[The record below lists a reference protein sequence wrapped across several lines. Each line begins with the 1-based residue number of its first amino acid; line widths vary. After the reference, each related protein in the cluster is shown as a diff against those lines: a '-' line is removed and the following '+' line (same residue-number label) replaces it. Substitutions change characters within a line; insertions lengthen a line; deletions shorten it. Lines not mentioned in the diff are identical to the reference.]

1 MKKLLALR
9 NLDIDLTKSE
19 TRTLLGFSLLYSFL
33 VLVIL
38 CVMFFLYYQ
47 FQKDLML
54 QEKRQILQTY
64 SNSLISNLKELHINI
79 DKDNVYP
86 RDEKYKSAIYDSDK
100 KKIFSTLQSQTVK
113 LDDVIYL
120 KNDKIHFIKEPESYY
135 LGSKY
140 VIVEI
145 PDDHIWFENIKYKMI
160 IGFLLAFLFMIFVGY
175 FISKLFLKPMRD
187 ALHLLDRFIKDT
199 THELNTPVTAIIT
212 NIETIDKS
220 LLDDKTLRKI
230 NRIEIGA
237 KTISNIYEDLTFVTL
252 NNQIISNNENINLS
266 NILRQRV
273 DFFLSIAN
281 MKKIRFETN
290 IKDNVFIFCDI
301 KKISKLIDNLLSN
314 AIKYNKNSGFIK
326 VVLAKNS
333 MIIEDS
339 GKGMSS
345 ENLENLFDRYQRF
358 DKSVGGFGIGLN
370 IVSLIAK
377 EYDFKIDVT
386 SQLGV
391 GTKVKV
397 RW

>member
-1 MKKLLALR
+1 MLALR

-160 IGFLLAFLFMIFVGY
+160 VGFLSAFLFMIFVGY

-326 VVLAKNS
+326 VILAKNS

>member
-1 MKKLLALR
+1 MLALR

-79 DKDNVYP
+79 DKDNIYP

-160 IGFLLAFLFMIFVGY
+160 VGFLSAFLFMIFVGY

>member
-1 MKKLLALR
+1 MLALR

-47 FQKDLML
+47 FQKNLML

-79 DKDNVYP
+79 DKDNIYP
-86 RDEKYKSAIYDSDK
+86 RDEKYRSAIYDSDK
-100 KKIFSTLQSQTVK
+100 KKIFSTLQSQIVK

-140 VIVEI
+140 VVIEI
-145 PDDHIWFENIKYKMI
+145 PDDNIWFENIKYKMI
-160 IGFLLAFLFMIFVGY
+160 ISFFCAFLFMIFIGY

-266 NILRQRV
+266 NIVRQRV

-290 IKDNVFIFCDI
+290 IKDNVFIFCDV

-326 VVLAKNS
+326 VILAKNS

>member
-160 IGFLLAFLFMIFVGY
+160 VGFLLAFLFMIFLGY

>member
-160 IGFLLAFLFMIFVGY
+160 VGFLSAFLFMIFVGY

-290 IKDNVFIFCDI
+290 IKDNVFIFCDV

-326 VVLAKNS
+326 VILAKNS